1 MSLADREGV
10 AEASVTSATAAGED
24 NLWRGRLGVVAAVV
38 EKLSAYLEAG
48 TWLNSD
54 YGSLNTMQ
62 VSLRYHF

>member
-1 MSLADREGV
+1 MARSLGV
-10 AEASVTSATAAGED
+10 A
-24 NLWRGRLGVVAAVV
+24 AAVG

-62 VSLRYHF
+62 ISLRYHF